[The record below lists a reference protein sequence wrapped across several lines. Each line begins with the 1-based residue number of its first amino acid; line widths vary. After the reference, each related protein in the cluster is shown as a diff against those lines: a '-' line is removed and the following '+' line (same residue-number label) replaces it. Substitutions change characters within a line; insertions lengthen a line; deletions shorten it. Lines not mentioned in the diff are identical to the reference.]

1 MADQVSFSGKVLE
14 TELAKGVNVSQYLVA
29 LSEENRP
36 EIIKIVRKRFEDRY
50 LKAIFFDSCPGF
62 TMLAVSCLMIEAL
75 ESFREGL
82 PSSDRESEKLF
93 KRFFESYDDFEE
105 LRPVTKGFYK
115 NVRCGILHQAETTGG
130 WLIHKYGPLF
140 DPSTLTVNAKEFV
153 SRLKH
158 SMEQYLTEL
167 ANADWDSVVWV
178 RLKNKFASIIEN
190 CERE

>member
-115 NVRCGILHQAETTGG
+115 T
-130 WLIHKYGPLF
+130 
-140 DPSTLTVNAKEFV
+140 
-153 SRLKH
+153 
-158 SMEQYLTEL
+158 
-167 ANADWDSVVWV
+167 
-178 RLKNKFASIIEN
+178 
-190 CERE
+190 